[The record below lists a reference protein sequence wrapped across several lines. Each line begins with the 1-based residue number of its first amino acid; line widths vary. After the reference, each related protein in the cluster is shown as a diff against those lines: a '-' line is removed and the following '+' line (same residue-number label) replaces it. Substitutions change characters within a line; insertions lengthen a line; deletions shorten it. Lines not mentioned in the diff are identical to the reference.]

1 MLACGKSADIIKI
14 TATIKIVLLTTT
26 MFGKIRAMAGAPQ
39 LPGQPGLEPRH
50 VFRITKWV
58 IFPNRTKMQ

>member
-26 MFGKIRAMAGAPQ
+26 MFGKNKGNGIHKHSYKISTLGY
-39 LPGQPGLEPRH
+39 
-50 VFRITKWV
+50 
-58 IFPNRTKMQ
+58 FPDFSISREMIDHL